1 MNTSLIEFLNNC
13 QISQTKS
20 ETLLSSFNE
29 LIHDFKKMKHDNQIL
44 MHRLMYKFDLERIA
58 KNKKIDI
65 IWKSG
70 NISLIEDAYEDE
82 SIEIHYYPIEGPN
95 KPLYY
100 YKVYEKYNKTDFVI
114 DLDKKKVLYKHEFY
128 KEVHRVRVV

>member
-13 QISQTKS
+13 EKSQTKS
-20 ETLLSSFNE
+20 ETLLSNFNE
-29 LIHDFKKMKHDNQIL
+29 LIHKYDKLIH
-44 MHRLMYKFDLERIA
+44 KFENIRIA
-58 KNKKIDI
+58 KNKMKKKMIDI

-70 NISLIEDAYEDE
+70 NISLIEDAHEDE
-82 SIEIHYYPIEGPN
+82 PIEINYYPIEGPN
-95 KPLYY
+95 KPTHYY
-100 YKVYEKYNKTDFVI
+100 RVYEKYNKTDFVI

>member
-1 MNTSLIEFLNNC
+1 MNIDQTN
-13 QISQTKS
+13 ISN
-20 ETLLSSFNE
+20 LYE
-29 LIHDFKKMKHDNQIL
+29 LIHDYEKL
-44 MHRLMYKFDLERIA
+44 MHKLMHKFEIERIA

-114 DLDKKKVLYKHEFY
+114 DLDKKKSAL
-128 KEVHRVRVV
+128 